1 MITIGLIIF
10 GVCAVSGGG
19 AAIAIASDDKKRSSP
34 YEGGGYNPWTD
45 DSNY

>member
-19 AAIAIASDDKKRSSP
+19 AAIASDDKKRSSP
-34 YEGGGYNPWTD
+34 YEGSGYNPWTD

>member
-10 GVCAVSGGG
+10 GVCAVGGG
-19 AAIAIASDDKKRSSP
+19 LGAAAIASDDKKRSSP
-34 YEGGGYNPWTD
+34 YEGSGYNPWTD